1 MTQVGRGSV
10 RPSYPLYIIFTVL
23 LPPVHNRDLLH
34 WHFCKTIFVCKYLSF
49 FLEEVFV
56 GDLNLFEKNSFTVAQ
71 CFRCLLIYF
80 LFFLLTTSRSQK
92 GACCSSFCW
101 RHNSSFCFGVG
112 DARFFLMVVL
122 NMISKRF
129 VKLSKTKNYRIW

>member
-80 LFFLLTTSRSQK
+80 WFFLLTTSRVTK
-92 GACCSSFCW
+92 RRMLLFVLLKA
-101 RHNSSFCFGVG
+101 NSSFCFGVG

-122 NMISKRF
+122 NMISKGF